1 MKNTKIG
8 KTITYFRKNAGLTQ
22 KQLADKL
29 CVSDKAVSKWERGLS
44 YPDVTFISKLSKI
57 LDIDT
62 DALFIEEDKHISE
75 NWCGLFY
82 LPKGTSKIKLNQKLN
97 NKYVLDI
104 IISYFLLVSI
114 NKIIIVCDGNDGV
127 FAKKYIKKFDDCD
140 VKLVILSS
148 KEYSN
153 INSISWLKNVTSIML
168 IYDLFFIYGVGL
180 TSSFQR
186 AMLENSKMMLITNPK
201 LPVIF
206 GHKSDILKCIS
217 DINDVLEADSLKL
230 FKGYMTIN
238 LKTDKDINK
247 CEKLIKT
254 IETYCG
260 YELYDVNDIISIR
273 GLA

>member
-1 MKNTKIG
+1 MKKTKIG

-82 LPKGTSKIKLNQKLN
+82 FPKGTSKIKLNNKVAD
-97 NKYVLDI
+97 KYVLDI
-104 IISYFLLVSI
+104 ILSYYLLVSI
-114 NKIIIVCDGNDGV
+114 NKIIIVCDGEDRV
-127 FAKKYIKKFDDCD
+127 FVKKYIKKLECYDIRI
-140 VKLVILSS
+140 VILSS
-148 KEYSN
+148 REYRDISN
-153 INSISWLKNVTSIML
+153 INWLKNVTSIML

-186 AMLENSKMMLITNPK
+186 AMLENLKIMHITNPE

-217 DINDVLEADSLKL
+217 DINDMLEADSLKL

-273 GLA
+273 GLV